1 MRQLK
6 EVVETPEEV
15 SRVLMDLEERQP
27 KWWCRLHL
35 NFGEVPHD
43 LFKDY
48 L

>member
-15 SRVLMDLEERQP
+15 SRVSEERQP